1 MEVATQEK
9 DELKRMV
16 VEMVDERSALAQRAE
31 DAEQLA
37 TARGHTI
44 QGLRY
49 ELLEVKVERDALAA
63 RLAELEGQ
71 EPVAAQCRFKN
82 GIEEWMWCDLAHHRY
97 VQATLSEWAGYE
109 TRALFARPVPA
120 EQPVNAKLLRALKE
134 LIRDADCS
142 DYGEEGINYPV
153 PSTHLRGAS
162 CPICEARDAIADA
175 ESQAGPVRLT
185 EAEIGVIDRQSREG
199 IKSLMSTW
207 PVPLARAIEDA
218 VLRANGLK
226 PQTKGD

>member
-1 MEVATQEK
+1 MSEIQ
-9 DELKRMV
+9 
-16 VEMVDERSALAQRAE
+16 
-31 DAEQLA
+31 A
-37 TARGHTI
+37 TALIGTVCVLLAYWL
-44 QGLRY
+44 GLYVGRVRH
-49 ELLEVKVERDALAA
+49 LAMVER
-63 RLAELEGQ
+63 
-71 EPVAAQCRFKN
+71 
-82 GIEEWMWCDLAHHRY
+82 
-97 VQATLSEWAGYE
+97 
-109 TRALFARPVPA
+109 
-120 EQPVNAKLLRALKE
+120 PVNAKLLRALKE

-218 VLRANGLK
+218 VLERNGLK
-226 PQTKGD
+226 PQAKGD